1 MAHSSAPSGPLQPH
15 ASACHARHVSRVRHG
30 EGADAERTAATQEG
44 GRYLRA
50 VRVAQDIS
58 AGLGLVYEI
67 VVINVDV
74 LLGRD
79 QERSIRHETEVEVG
93 HVAEVNQ
100 QLRRP
105 LRRRR
110 QVEPLRLHQ

>member
-1 MAHSSAPSGPLQPH
+1 M
-15 ASACHARHVSRVRHG
+15 SRVRHG
-30 EGADAERTAATQEG
+30 EGGDAERTAATQEG

>member
-1 MAHSSAPSGPLQPH
+1 M
-15 ASACHARHVSRVRHG
+15 SRVKHG

-44 GRYLRA
+44 GRHLRA
-50 VRVAQDIS
+50 VRVSQDIS
-58 AGLGLVYEI
+58 VGLGRVYKL

-79 QERSIRHETEVEVG
+79 QERSIRHEAQAKVG

-110 QVEPLRLHQ
+110 QVEPLRLASRVG